1 LVEALGLA
9 TTERNPMNKLT
20 LPVLALGL
28 AAALGAHA
36 ARTDLYGDPTAI
48 SEASRTIEIT
58 PDTTHV
64 NVRMGEV
71 VMFISRG
78 QAFAFNFDGP
88 RPQSFDLSR
97 VAPPGMIDHK
107 VVAYV
112 APTDTNQSHG

>member
-1 LVEALGLA
+1 
-9 TTERNPMNKLT
+9 MNKLT
-20 LPVLALGL
+20 LPALAIGL
-28 AAALGAHA
+28 AVAFGAHA
-36 ARTDLYGDPTAI
+36 ARTDLYGDPTAV
-48 SEASRTIEIT
+48 SEATRSIEIT

-71 VMFISRG
+71 VLFISHG
-78 QAFAFNFDGP
+78 QSFAFNFDGP
-88 RPQSFDLSR
+88 RAESFDLSR

>member
-1 LVEALGLA
+1 
-9 TTERNPMNKLT
+9 MNKLT
-20 LPVLALGL
+20 LPALALGL
-28 AAALGAHA
+28 AAAFGAHA
-36 ARTDLYGDPTAI
+36 ARADLYGDPTAI
-48 SEASRTIEIT
+48 SEATRTIQIT

-71 VMFISRG
+71 VMFISNG

-88 RPQSFDLSR
+88 RAQTFDLAS
-97 VAPPGMIDHK
+97 VAPPGLVDHK